1 MLRAAVYDWLLFLHV
16 LSAMTVFI
24 TVAVFSAFAFGATSD
39 GRVLKVGNV
48 AWDVSGAGLLIFG
61 IWLALYVEGYSLL
74 DGWILGALVLFAIVT
89 ELGRRAKVGYPVQ
102 EVTTTV
108 TPAGNAA
115 MWHWLRTI
123 GILVILFLMIY
134 KPGA

>member
-1 MLRAAVYDWLLFLHV
+1 VYDWLLFLH
-16 LSAMTVFI
+16 LLAALMVFG

-39 GRVLKVGNV
+39 GRILRVGNV
-48 AWDVSGAGLLIFG
+48 LWDVSGAGLLIFG
-61 IWLALYVEGYSLL
+61 IWLALYVDGYSLL

-89 ELGRRAKVGYPVQ
+89 ELGRRAKVGYAMP
-102 EVTTTV
+102 EGSTAVT
-108 TPAGNAA
+108 AASNAA

-123 GILVILFLMIY
+123 GILAILFLMIY